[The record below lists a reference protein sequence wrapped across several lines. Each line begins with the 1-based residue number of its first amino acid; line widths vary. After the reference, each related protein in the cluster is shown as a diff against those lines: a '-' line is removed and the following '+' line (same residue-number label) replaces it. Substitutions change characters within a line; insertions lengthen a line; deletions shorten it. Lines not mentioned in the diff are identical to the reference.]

1 MLWHV
6 KGDTISKLPK
16 VVLEMLQL
24 TIEIAASMGGE
35 YIPGEDLAPDP
46 KNFAVLKGKDQANYH
61 VQGASTRRCFSFHVC
76 CLQQGWVPATPAKL
90 CLKII

>member
-1 MLWHV
+1 LLWNV

-61 VQGASTRRCFSFHVC
+61 VQGASTRRCFF
-76 CLQQGWVPATPAKL
+76 LL
-90 CLKII
+90 CLLLTTGLGSCYTG